1 MKRTGIVI
9 LSVFLLGVLSFVRG
23 PHAASQASVRAEQ
36 TGAAAQEPKA
46 QEAPAPKPAAKPAPK
61 KDVSEAAQAEV
72 KLEPKMPAGA
82 PGKPY
87 HFPKAATKTLA
98 NGLRVFMV
106 SSSKQPS
113 VTVRLVL
120 TAAGALRDP
129 ADKPGVAAMTANLLT
144 QGTEKRSAQQV
155 AEAIDFVGG
164 SLSANADH
172 DGAYVTVTVVKKD
185 FDLAMDLLSD
195 VTLRAAFK
203 SEELERRRQQLLSGL
218 QLQYSDPSYLASVTF
233 DRVVYGR
240 HPYGLPDEGTPESVR
255 ALSRDDLVRFRDA
268 YYVPNQALL
277 AFAGDITPEAAFAAA
292 EKYLGAWPQKEVVA
306 AEVLAAERPQGL
318 HIFLVD
324 KPDAVQTQIRVGRP
338 GIRRNDPDYIP
349 LYVTNRI
356 FGGGFNS
363 RLNTEVRQKKGLT
376 YGASSGFNSRKLA
389 GDFAASTFTRTEA
402 TAEAT
407 KLVVDLIDRM
417 ATGAVTPEE
426 LAFATDY
433 LAGVF
438 PIQSETPEQ
447 VAGRILA
454 VAQFDLPADYN
465 DTYQEKVRAVG
476 PEQVKAMA
484 TRYLDVAD
492 LNLVLVGNVSQFR
505 DALKKEFPNAKYE
518 EIAHDQLDLLA
529 ADLRKPK
536 EAEAAV
542 TPESI
547 ERGKGIL
554 AAAAQAAGGAAL
566 DGIES
571 VEFATSGKIFVPQG
585 EFPTQSKGWVVF
597 FPDRLRVDTTLP
609 FGVIKQGFDGKAGW
623 LAGPQGTTDLPPDF
637 NGEFQRSID
646 LVAGWGVYRQA
657 MAGKAQVSFLGEEE
671 IEGKKTLAVEWMSGA
686 AKAKL
691 YFDPETHLLVGARFR
706 QVTPQGPAEIL
717 QVWSDFR
724 DVSGVAAGVKF
735 PHRSINYR
743 QGAKFT
749 ETTVEGLKVNTKPDP
764 ALFSKPAK

>member
-1 MKRTGIVI
+1 MKRRGIVI
-9 LSVFLLGVLSFVRG
+9 LSVFLLGVLGFVCG
-23 PHAASQASVRAEQ
+23 SHAASQAFVQADQ
-36 TGAAAQEPKA
+36 TGAAAQKPKA
-46 QEAPAPKPAAKPAPK
+46 QEAPAPKPAPK
-61 KDVSEAAQAEV
+61 KGVSEAAQAEA

-82 PGKPY
+82 PGKPF
-87 HFPKAATKTLA
+87 HFPKPATKALA
-98 NGLRVFMV
+98 NGLSVFVV
-106 SSSKQPS
+106 SGSKEPS

-120 TAAGALRDP
+120 TAAGSLYDP
-129 ADKPGVAAMTANLLT
+129 AGKPGVAAMTANLLT
-144 QGTEKRSAQQV
+144 QGTGKRSAQQI

-164 SLSANADH
+164 SLSASADH
-172 DGAYVTVTVVKKD
+172 DGAYITVTVVKKD

-195 VTLRAAFK
+195 VTLHAEFK

-233 DRVVYGR
+233 DRVVYGQ
-240 HPYGLPDEGTPESVR
+240 HLYGLPDEGTPESVR
-255 ALSRDDLVRFRDA
+255 ALSRDDVVHFRDA

-292 EKYLGAWPQKEVVA
+292 EKYLGAWPRKDAVA
-306 AEVLAAERPQGL
+306 ADALGTKRPKGV
-318 HIFLVD
+318 HIFLID

-338 GIRRNDPDYIP
+338 GIRRNHPDYIP

-376 YGASSGFNSRKLA
+376 YGASSGFNSHKLA
-389 GDFAASTFTRTEA
+389 GDFEASTSTRTEA
-402 TAEAT
+402 TVEAT
-407 KLVVDLIDRM
+407 KLVVDLIGRM
-417 ATGAVTPEE
+417 ASGEVAPEE
-426 LAFATDY
+426 LTFATDY

-454 VAQFDLPADYN
+454 VAHFDLPADYN
-465 DTYQEKVRAVG
+465 DTYQQKVREVG

-484 TRYLDVAD
+484 TRYFDVAD
-492 LNLVLVGNVSQFR
+492 LDLVLVGNAGQFR
-505 DALKKEFPNAKYE
+505 EALKKEFPNAKSE
-518 EIAHDQLDLLA
+518 EIAYDQLDLLA
-529 ADLRKPK
+529 ADLRKAK
-536 EAEAAV
+536 ETPAAA

-547 ERGKGIL
+547 ERGKAIL

-566 DGIES
+566 DSIES
-571 VEFATSGKIFVPQG
+571 VEFTTSGKISVPQG
-585 EFPTQSKGWVVF
+585 EFSTQAKAWVVF
-597 FPDRLRVDTTLP
+597 PDHLSVETTLP

-623 LAGPQGTTDLPPDF
+623 SAGPQGASDLPPNF
-637 NGEFQRSID
+637 NAEFQRSID

-671 IEGKKTLAVEWMSGA
+671 IDGKKTLAVEWLSGP

-691 YFDPETHLLVGARFR
+691 YFDPETHLLVGARYR

-717 QVWSDFR
+717 QVWSDFQ
-724 DVSGVAAGVKF
+724 DVSGAAAGVKF
-735 PHRSINYR
+735 PRRSVNYR

-749 ETTVEGLKVNTKPDP
+749 ETTVEGLKVNTKPDL

>member
-1 MKRTGIVI
+1 MKRRGIVI
-9 LSVFLLGVLSFVRG
+9 LSVFLLGVLGFVCG
-23 PHAASQASVRAEQ
+23 PHAASQAFALADQ
-36 TGAAAQEPKA
+36 MGAAAQEPKA
-46 QEAPAPKPAAKPAPK
+46 QEAPAPK
-61 KDVSEAAQAEV
+61 KDVSEATQAGA

-82 PGKPY
+82 PGKPF
-87 HFPKAATKTLA
+87 HFPKAATKALA
-98 NGLRVFMV
+98 NGLRVFVV
-106 SSSKQPS
+106 SGSKEPS

-120 TAAGALRDP
+120 AAAGSLHDP
-129 ADKPGVAAMTANLLT
+129 AGKPGVAAMTANLLT
-144 QGTEKRSAQQV
+144 QGTGKRSAQQI

-164 SLSANADH
+164 SLSASADH
-172 DGAYVTVTVVKKD
+172 DGAYITVTVVKKD

-195 VTLRAAFK
+195 VTLRAAFE

-233 DRVVYGR
+233 DRVVYGQ
-240 HPYGLPDEGTPESVR
+240 HLYGPPDEGTPESVR
-255 ALSRDDLVRFRDA
+255 ALSRDDLVHFRDA
-268 YYVPNQALL
+268 YYAPNQALL

-292 EKYLGAWPQKEVVA
+292 EKYLGAWPRKDAVTA
-306 AEVLAAERPQGL
+306 DVLATERPQGL
-318 HIFLVD
+318 RIFLID

-356 FGGGFNS
+356 FGGGYNS

-376 YGASSGFNSRKLA
+376 YGASSGFNSHKLA
-389 GDFAASTFTRTEA
+389 GDFEASTSTRTEA
-402 TAEAT
+402 TVEAT
-407 KLVVDLIDRM
+407 KLVVDLIGRM

-465 DTYQEKVRAVG
+465 DTYQQKVRKVG
-476 PEQVKAMA
+476 PEQVKTMA
-484 TRYLDVAD
+484 TRYFEVAD
-492 LNLVLVGNVSQFR
+492 LDLVLVGNVSRFR
-505 DALKKEFPNAKYE
+505 EPLKKEFPNAKYE
-518 EIAHDQLDLLA
+518 EIAYDQLDLLA
-529 ADLRKPK
+529 ADLRKAK
-536 EAEAAV
+536 ETPAAA

-547 ERGKGIL
+547 DRGKAIL

-566 DGIES
+566 DSIES
-571 VEFATSGKIFVPQG
+571 VEFATSGKISVPQG
-585 EFPTQSKGWVVF
+585 EFSTQAKAWVVF
-597 FPDRLRVDTTLP
+597 PDHVRVETTLP

-623 LAGPQGTTDLPPDF
+623 SAGPQGTTDLPPNF

-646 LVAGWGVYRQA
+646 LVGGWGVYRQA
-657 MAGKAQVSFLGEEE
+657 MAGKAQVSFSGEEE
-671 IEGKKTLAVEWMSGA
+671 IEGKKTLAVEWLSSP

-691 YFDPETHLLVGARFR
+691 YFDPETHLLVGARYR
-706 QVTPQGPAEIL
+706 QATPQGPAEIL

-724 DVSGVAAGVKF
+724 DVSGAAAGVKF
-735 PHRSINYR
+735 PHRSVNYR

>member
-1 MKRTGIVI
+1 MKRRGIVI
-9 LSVFLLGVLSFVRG
+9 LSIFLLGVWSFVCA
-23 PHAASQASVRAEQ
+23 PHAASRAFAQAGQ
-36 TGAAAQEPKA
+36 TGAAVQKPKA
-46 QEAPAPKPAAKPAPK
+46 QEPTPK

-72 KLEPKMPAGA
+72 KLEPQMPAGA
-82 PGKPY
+82 PGKPF
-87 HFPKAATKTLA
+87 HFPKAATKALA
-98 NGLRVFMV
+98 NGLRVFAV
-106 SSSKQPS
+106 SSSEQPS
-113 VTVRLVL
+113 ITVRLVL
-120 TAAGALRDP
+120 TAAGSLYDP
-129 ADKPGVAAMTANLLT
+129 AGKPGVAAMTANLLT
-144 QGTEKRSAQQV
+144 QGTEKRSAHQI

-164 SLSANADH
+164 SLSASADH
-172 DGAYVTVTVVKKD
+172 DGAYITVTVVKKD

-218 QLQYSDPSYLASVTF
+218 QLQYADPSYLASATF
-233 DRVVYGR
+233 DRVVYGQ
-240 HPYGLPDEGTPESVR
+240 HPYGLPEEGTPESVR

-277 AFAGDITPEAAFAAA
+277 AFAGDITPEAAFMAA
-292 EKYLGAWPQKEVVA
+292 EKYLGAWPRKEVVA
-306 AEVLAAERPQGL
+306 ADVPAPERPQGL
-318 HIFLVD
+318 RIFLVD
-324 KPDAVQTQIRVGRP
+324 KPDAVQTQVRVGRP

-376 YGASSGFNSRKLA
+376 YGANSGFNSRKLA
-389 GDFAASTFTRTEA
+389 GDFEASTSTRTAA
-402 TAEAT
+402 TVEAT
-407 KLVVDLIDRM
+407 KLVVDLIGRM

-438 PIQSETPEQ
+438 PIQSETPQQ
-447 VAGRILA
+447 VAGRVLA

-465 DTYQEKVRAVG
+465 DTYQEKIRAVG
-476 PEQVKAMA
+476 PEQVKAIA
-484 TRYLDVAD
+484 TRYFDVAD
-492 LNLVLVGNVSQFR
+492 LDLVLVGNVSRFR

-518 EIAHDQLDLLA
+518 EIAYDQLDLLA

-536 EAEAAV
+536 EVEEAA

-547 ERGKGIL
+547 ERGKAIL

-585 EFPTQSKGWVVF
+585 EFPTQSKAWVVF
-597 FPDRLRVDTTLP
+597 FPDRLRVETTLP

-623 LAGPQGTTDLPPDF
+623 LAGPKGTTDLPPDF
-637 NGEFQRSID
+637 NAEFQRSID

-657 MAGKAQVSFLGEEE
+657 IAGKAQVSFLGEEE
-671 IEGKKTLAVEWMSGA
+671 IEGKKTLAVEWLSVA

-706 QVTPQGPAEIL
+706 QVTPQGSDEIL

-735 PHRSINYR
+735 PHRSVNYR

-749 ETTVEGLKVNTKPDP
+749 ETTVEDLKVNTKPDP